1 MGRGD
6 AQNMY
11 NRRSKS
17 IVNQGGPLSPAGAG
31 PSSGTGM
38 NFMINDTSA
47 TQLNQGENNEVVVVS
62 PGQPIQP
69 QKTIPAA
76 EEQPAEQTAE

>member
-1 MGRGD
+1 
-6 AQNMY
+6 MY

-17 IVNQGGPLSPAGAG
+17 IVNQGNPMSPAAG

-47 TQLNQGENNEVVVVS
+47 TQLNQGENEVVVVAT
-62 PGQPIQP
+62 GQNVQP
-69 QKTIPAA
+69 QKSVP
-76 EEQPAEQTAE
+76 EEQPGEEQTADQ